1 MALYSYKG
9 KKSNGKKASGYVPAY
24 TDREAERLVER
35 KAVRDFTVKKVTN
48 SLAGLE
54 FVIFKDMSG
63 NKLSKRNQ
71 AYFFE
76 QLSFLLKS
84 GLTLFQCIDIMSQSS
99 NEEVAK
105 LAVALKPSIVSG
117 LSIDEAMKKTGLF
130 SYDTI
135 AKIEAGRASGSLTD
149 TLDVLAKKL
158 KESLELRSKLISS
171 LTYPAFMVV
180 MLVAVLI
187 LMLAIVV
194 PSIGETVKQLGGE
207 MPGLTLAI
215 MAASDFIVQFG
226 LYILVGLVLIVGAH
240 IFFMKNLPTYK
251 FRVHTL
257 LYHLPIAGKL
267 VTKIH
272 LQNLSNTLSQLLSS
286 GITIAEALRIAAK
299 TISNLKLRDA
309 IQKAFQ
315 KVSQDGY
322 DVYSALESTTFFPV
336 DFLQMIMI
344 GSRSGNLDGVLESI
358 SDQYAKEVEESMKR
372 ITALVEPISIML
384 TAVVGGVC
392 VIAMYLP
399 MFSVFEAI

>member
-35 KAVRDFTVKKVTN
+35 KAVRDFTIKKVAN

-54 FVIFKDMSG
+54 FVIFKDMGG

-105 LAVALKPSIVSG
+105 LAVSLKPSIVSG

-149 TLDVLAKKL
+149 TLDILAKKL

-187 LMLAIVV
+187 LMLAVVV

-207 MPGLTLAI
+207 MPALTLAI
-215 MAASDFIVQFG
+215 MAASDFLVNFG
-226 LYILVGLVLIVGAH
+226 LYILLGLILVIGAH
-240 IFFMKNLPTYK
+240 LFFMKNLPSYK
-251 FRVHTL
+251 FKIHQFV
-257 LYHLPIAGKL
+257 YHLPIAGNL
-267 VTKIH
+267 ITKIH
-272 LQNLSNTLSQLLSS
+272 LQNLSNTLSQLLAS
-286 GITIAEALRIAAK
+286 GITIATALQIAAK
-299 TISNLKLRDA
+299 TTSNLKLRDS
-309 IQKAFQ
+309 IHKAFLR
-315 KVSQDGY
+315 VSQDGY
-322 DVYSALESTTFFPV
+322 DVYAALESTRFFPV

-344 GSRSGNLDGVLESI
+344 GSRSGNLDGVLSSI
-358 SDQYAKEVEESMKR
+358 SDQYAKEVEETLKR
-372 ITALVEPISIML
+372 ITALVEPIAILL